1 MKDELHSSIQAI
13 SAEERQEYW
22 NQNVRHIVTFA
33 YDNAPAIREKFDRA
47 RVKPSQISTTKDLE
61 LVPFTTR
68 DELIELQKA
77 NPPYGGFLTVPREN
91 LFRIVASPG
100 PIYVPV
106 GSISYCYGVAKI
118 IEAAGMRKGDLVML
132 SLPLLFVAGATLED
146 ALLTS
151 GITVISAGPGNT
163 ELQVNMMHD
172 LGVTG
177 YAGAPSFLMTLLQR
191 AEEMG
196 YDVRRDFKLKHA
208 VVTAEPLLLDV
219 RNTLEGKYGL
229 KVTNA
234 AGVGV
239 GLWFGFSCEQG
250 EGFHVLSGSFVEVVD
265 LETGK
270 QLEPGEVGGLALT
283 SFANDAFPLIRYRT
297 GDLSSFSIQPCTCGR
312 TSPKLTGLLGRES
325 ESIKVRA
332 LFLTPGQVKALESEL
347 PSIAKCQVVVSRSG
361 HMDRVLCKVELTNEA
376 TDREK
381 VSQDVQRIFKGKS
394 NLRVDGV
401 EFVAKGTIPEGYRH
415 IVDERSYQ

>member
-1 MKDELHSSIQAI
+1 MKDEPHSSIQAI

-33 YDNAPAIREKFDRA
+33 YDNAPAIREKFDKA
-47 RVKPSQISTTKDLE
+47 GVKPSQISTTKDLE

-68 DELIELQKA
+68 DEIIELQKD
-77 NPPYGGFLTVPREN
+77 NPPFGGLLAVPPES
-91 LFRIVASPG
+91 VYKVVVSPG
-100 PIYVPV
+100 PIYVPL
-106 GSISYCYGVAKI
+106 GSVRYCYDVVRI
-118 IEAAGMRKGDLVML
+118 IEAAGMMKGDLVII
-132 SLPLLFVAGATLED
+132 SFPFLFLAGASLQD
-146 ALLTS
+146 ALITA
-151 GITVISAGPGNT
+151 GITTISAGPGNT
-163 ELQVNMMHD
+163 ELQVNTMRD

-177 YAGAPSFLMTLLQR
+177 YAGAPSFLMTLLEK
-191 AEEMG
+191 AEELG
-196 YDVRRDFKLKHA
+196 FDIRRDFKLKQA
-208 VVTAEPLLLDV
+208 VVAAEPLLPQV
-219 RNTLEGKYGL
+219 KNTFEQKYGI
-229 KVTNA
+229 KITN
-234 AGVGV
+234 GIGI
-239 GLWFGFSCEQG
+239 GLGPWLGYSCEQG
-250 EGFHVLSGSFVEVVD
+250 EGFHVLEDVFIEIVD
-265 LETGK
+265 RETGK

-297 GDLSSFSIQPCTCGR
+297 GDLSSFSAQPCACGR
-312 TSPKLTGLLGRES
+312 TSPKFAGILGRES

-376 TDREK
+376 ADREK

-394 NLRVDGV
+394 NLRVDEV
-401 EFVAKGTIPEGYRH
+401 EFVVKGTIPEGYKH